1 MQGNS
6 MKGNRDKRLKL
17 WYREPADIT
26 TGWEEALPIGNGRLG
41 GMVFGGIC
49 LERIQLNEDSMWYGG
64 PLDRNNPDALS
75 HLQTIRDLIIKGR
88 IKEAEK
94 LAVLALSGMPES
106 QRHYQLLCDMFIYF
120 KNHGEIFD
128 YRREL
133 DLNHAVARVVY
144 KLKNT
149 VFKRDIFI
157 SSMDQVMV
165 MQIKSE
171 GPENISIQAVLKRSR
186 YLEQVVS
193 SNRDTIIMRG
203 NCGGEGGIE
212 FRVVLRAIAGNG
224 KVNTIGENLMAD
236 STDTVTLL
244 LTAATT
250 YRYTDPEAT
259 CMQFLDHAA
268 HYSFKTLLKRHIEDY
283 KGLFDRV
290 TIDLEGDATKDTLD
304 LMTTNERLDRVKLGK
319 EDSELVKLYF
329 QFGRY
334 LMISCSRPG
343 TLPANLQGIWNKY
356 MLPPWDSKY
365 TININTEMNYWP
377 AETCNL
383 AECHL
388 PLFDHI
394 KRMREQGHRTARV
407 MYNCRGFTAHH
418 NTDIWGDTA
427 PQDIYIPATYW
438 PMGLAWL
445 CLHLWDHYDFG
456 RDLEF
461 LRSVY
466 PIMKEAAEFFLDF
479 LIEDTKGQLV
489 TCPSLSPENTYI
501 LPNGDNCA
509 LCMGPTMDNQIIYA
523 LFKNCIRSAEIMEID
538 RDFIN
543 ELKVNIERLP
553 KTEIGKHGQI
563 KEWVED
569 YDEAEPGHRHISH
582 LFALYPGNQITLK
595 RTPKLA
601 KAAEVSL
608 KRRLANGGGHTGWS
622 RAWIAN
628 MWARLE
634 QSDMAYENLLELL
647 KSSTLPNLFSSHPT
661 FSVDGID
668 IFGSCTLF
676 QIDGNFGGTAAIAEM
691 LIQSHT
697 DEVCILPALPKA
709 WKSGS
714 FSGLRLRG
722 GFEVALKWKN
732 GKAICALFKATVPNT
747 IQIRIPK
754 KQVISKVLKDSIDCK
769 FKKDGKGTIYI
780 SMEKNQTIT
789 VEFYANY

>member
-6 MKGNRDKRLKL
+6 IEGNTDKRLKL

-41 GMVFGGIC
+41 GMVFGNIY

-94 LAVLALSGMPES
+94 LATLALSGMPES
-106 QRHYQLLCDMFIYF
+106 QRHYQPLCDMFIYF
-120 KNHGEIFD
+120 KNHEEVFD

-133 DLNHAVARVVY
+133 DLNHAVARVAY
-144 KLKNT
+144 KLEDT
-149 VFKRDIFI
+149 IFKRDMFI
-157 SSMDQVMV
+157 SSIDQVMV

-171 GPENISIQAVLKRSR
+171 GPGEISLQAVLRRSR
-186 YLEQVVS
+186 YLEQVVAL
-193 SNRDTIIMRG
+193 NGNALIMRG

-212 FRVVLRAIAGNG
+212 FRVVLRAIAGDG
-224 KVNTIGENLMAD
+224 KVYTIGENLMVD

-250 YRYTDPEAT
+250 YRCKDPEAM
-259 CMQFLDHAA
+259 CMQILDSAA
-268 HYSFKTLLKRHIEDY
+268 LYSYETLLKRHIEDY
-283 KGLFDRV
+283 KGLFNRV
-290 TIDLEGDATKDTLD
+290 ILDLGSDTNKDTLD

-319 EDSELVKLYF
+319 EDPELVKLYF
-329 QFGRY
+329 QYGRY
-334 LMISCSRPG
+334 LLISCSRPG

-365 TININTEMNYWP
+365 TININTEMNYWL

-383 AECHL
+383 AEFHL

-394 KRMREQGHRTARV
+394 ERMREPGRRTARV
-407 MYNCRGFTAHH
+407 MYKCRGFTAHH

-427 PQDIYIPATYW
+427 PQDIYIPASYW
-438 PMGLAWL
+438 PMGAAWL

-456 RDLEF
+456 RDLAF

-501 LPNGDNCA
+501 LPNGDNCS

-523 LFKNCIRSAEIMEID
+523 LFKNCMRSAKILEID
-538 RDFIN
+538 QDFIN
-543 ELKVNIERLP
+543 ELKVSIDRLP

-563 KEWVED
+563 KEWAED

-582 LFALYPGNQITLK
+582 LFALYPGNQVTVK
-595 RTPKLA
+595 GTPELA

-608 KRRLANGGGHTGWS
+608 KRRLDNGGGHTGWS
-622 RAWIAN
+622 RAWIIN

-647 KSSTLPNLFSSHPT
+647 KSSTLPNLFNSLPT
-661 FSVDGID
+661 FQVDGISL
-668 IFGSCTLF
+668 FGSHPLF

-697 DEVCILPALPKA
+697 GEICILPALPDA

-722 GFEVALKWKN
+722 GFEAALKWKN
-732 GKAICALFKATVPNT
+732 GKVVFVVFKAAVSNSIRMRVPRE
-747 IQIRIPK
+747 QA
-754 KQVISKVLKDSIDCK
+754 ISQVLKNSRSCE
-769 FKKDGKGTIYI
+769 FKKNEDGTISI
-780 SMEKNQTIT
+780 SMEKGETIT
-789 VEFYANY
+789 VEFR